1 MDEKLQ
7 RLLGDA
13 ARAARL
19 RLGLTQAEVAK
30 KVGLKSGVYG
40 RVERGMMMP
49 SVPTLRRMCETLGI
63 SSDVLLSLGA
73 RDHGAT
79 AQVPSAE
86 ASEHPEL
93 SRIIHILQGW
103 PPERLALLRKL
114 LETADTHLSDVS

>member
-7 RLLGDA
+7 RLLGEA

-30 KVGLKSGVYG
+30 KVRLKSGVYG
-40 RVERGMMMP
+40 RVERGMMTP

-73 RDHGAT
+73 QAREEAAPTPPPGAG
-79 AQVPSAE
+79 
-86 ASEHPEL
+86 EHPEL

-114 LETADTHLSDVS
+114 LETADTHLSDES

>member
-7 RLLGDA
+7 RLLGEA

-30 KVGLKSGVYG
+30 KVRLKSGVYG

-63 SSDVLLSLGA
+63 SSDVLLPLVPRAQEGRA
-73 RDHGAT
+73 PHAGPVVAT
-79 AQVPSAE
+79 PDRAPRCLPPTASA
-86 ASEHPEL
+86 P
-93 SRIIHILQGW
+93 
-103 PPERLALLRKL
+103 ALL
-114 LETADTHLSDVS
+114 